1 MNATC
6 LRSKK
11 TNRQPYSVYGDT
23 ISAPDTVHNK
33 TVVASLSAR
42 ATSSFHLH
50 LSLPRGF
57 VRRFYFWLCRPTR
70 SSLWDDQGFKKNKKN
85 AICSSP
91 WSHSLTLSSLHDVI
105 GSMLGVLLQS
115 LLQFPA
121 VLADFYLSALLL
133 LEEENVDLDLESD
146 DDELHSFPQV
156 QVRVPPWCQPIVRN
170 CQARP
175 GAETPPSYNPHPL
188 LTWRNS
194 LCEWEK
200 GAAS

>member
-1 MNATC
+1 MVILSQLLIQFTTRLWWLLSQHGPLPHSTSTFHFQEDLCGASISDFAVRPEVACETI
-6 LRSKK
+6 RVSKK
-11 TNRQPYSVYGDT
+11 Q
-23 ISAPDTVHNK
+23 
-33 TVVASLSAR
+33 
-42 ATSSFHLH
+42 
-50 LSLPRGF
+50 
-57 VRRFYFWLCRPTR
+57 
-70 SSLWDDQGFKKNKKN
+70 KN